1 MKRETGAELG
11 LAGQIL
17 IDTARRGGN
26 PVLVAPGLRLGGMAL
41 AQVARNM
48 ALHLL
53 RRGIGRGALVA
64 LRSDDLV
71 VSLASILAVG
81 LLGGRWASAGVDAAG
96 VDAANLLL
104 DTAPDGQL
112 LPGAVLVDDTWA
124 TQPMPESEGMFPG
137 VAVGDDWL
145 CLGGQWFSDAMLLVR
160 FRADAAVF
168 DQPGTAVVGLGGP
181 EEPEQLLLALST
193 LYHGGMLVESAEPEL
208 WRSEGAKLVA
218 GRPETVA
225 ACLVGWTGE
234 RFPALQLWG
243 KADGRSFPAFNQLR
257 ESGDPV
263 ANEAPDAS
271 LFDLLDQ
278 LFRQIDGVT
287 DAMTFM
293 VPKPGRPDRLTA
305 FLVLEP
311 GADLPRVTSEA
322 RVAAL
327 RLGGRNAV
335 PGRFLVADTLPRR
348 ADGLPDREACRDR
361 VLAARRREK
370 RP

>member
-11 LAGQIL
+11 LTGQIL

-81 LLGGRWASAGVDAAG
+81 LLGGRWASAGVDG
-96 VDAANLLL
+96 ANLLL

-124 TQPMPESEGMFPG
+124 TQPMPEAEGMFPG

-145 CLGGQWFSDAMLLVR
+145 CLGGQWFSDATLLVR

-168 DQPGTAVVGLGGP
+168 DRPGTAVGGLRGS
-181 EEPEQLLLALST
+181 EETEQLLLALST
-193 LYHGGMLVESAEPEL
+193 LYHGGVLVESAEPEL

-225 ACLVGWTGE
+225 ACLAGWTGE

-243 KADGRSFPAFNQLR
+243 KADGRSFPAFIQVR

-263 ANEAPDAS
+263 ANEAADAS
-271 LFDLLDQ
+271 LFALLDQ

-305 FLVLEP
+305 FLALKP

-335 PGRFLVADTLPRR
+335 PGRFLVADALPRR
-348 ADGLPDREACRDR
+348 ADGLPDREACRNR

>member
-1 MKRETGAELG
+1 
-11 LAGQIL
+11 
-17 IDTARRGGN
+17 
-26 PVLVAPGLRLGGMAL
+26 
-41 AQVARNM
+41 
-48 ALHLL
+48 
-53 RRGIGRGALVA
+53 
-64 LRSDDLV
+64 V

-81 LLGGRWASAGVDAAG
+81 LLGGRWAGAGVEGAD
-96 VDAANLLL
+96 LLL

-112 LPGAVLVDDTWA
+112 LPSAVLVDETWA
-124 TQPMPESEGMFPG
+124 IQPMPEAKGMFPG
-137 VAVGDDWL
+137 VAAGDDWL
-145 CLGGQWFSDAMLLVR
+145 CLGGQRYSDAGLLVR
-160 FRADAAVF
+160 FRDDAAVF
-168 DQPGTAVVGLGGP
+168 DRPETAVVGLGGP

-193 LYHGGMLVESAEPEL
+193 LYHGGVLVESAEPEV
-208 WRSEGAKLVA
+208 WHAEAAKLVV
-218 GRPETVA
+218 GCPETVA
-225 ACLVGWTGE
+225 ACLTGWTGE

-257 ESGDPV
+257 ESGDP
-263 ANEAPDAS
+263 AADEAADAS

-305 FLVLEP
+305 FLALEP

-322 RVAAL
+322 KVAAL
-327 RLGGRNAV
+327 RLAGQKAV
-335 PGRFLVADTLPRR
+335 PGRFLVADALPRR
-348 ADGLPDREACRDR
+348 ADGSPDREACRNR

>member
-17 IDTARRGGN
+17 TDMARRGGK

-81 LLGGRWASAGVDAAG
+81 LLGGRWAGAGVEGAD
-96 VDAANLLL
+96 LLL

-112 LPGAVLVDDTWA
+112 LPGAVLVDETWA
-124 TQPMPESEGMFPG
+124 IQPMPEAKGMFPG
-137 VAVGDDWL
+137 VAAGDDWL
-145 CLGGQWFSDAMLLVR
+145 CLGGQWYSDAGLLVR
-160 FRADAAVF
+160 FRDDAAVF
-168 DQPGTAVVGLGGP
+168 DRPETAVVGLGGP

-193 LYHGGMLVESAEPEL
+193 LYHGGVLVESAEPEV
-208 WRSEGAKLVA
+208 WHAEAAKLVV
-218 GRPETVA
+218 GCPETVA
-225 ACLVGWTGE
+225 ACLTGWTGE

-257 ESGDPV
+257 ESGDP
-263 ANEAPDAS
+263 AADEAADAS

-305 FLVLEP
+305 FLALEP

-322 RVAAL
+322 KVAAL
-327 RLGGRNAV
+327 RLGGQKAV
-335 PGRFLVADTLPRR
+335 PGRFLVADALPRR
-348 ADGLPDREACRDR
+348 ADGSPDREACRNR

>member
-17 IDTARRGGN
+17 TDMARRGGK

-81 LLGGRWASAGVDAAG
+81 LLGGRWAGAGVEGAD
-96 VDAANLLL
+96 LLL

-112 LPGAVLVDDTWA
+112 LPGAVLVDETWA
-124 TQPMPESEGMFPG
+124 IQPMPEAKGMFPG
-137 VAVGDDWL
+137 VAAGDDWL
-145 CLGGQWFSDAMLLVR
+145 CLGGQWYSDAGLLVR
-160 FRADAAVF
+160 FRDDAAVF
-168 DQPGTAVVGLGGP
+168 DRPETAVVGLGGP
-181 EEPEQLLLALST
+181 EEPEHLLLALST
-193 LYHGGMLVESAEPEL
+193 LYHGGVLVESAEPEV
-208 WRSEGAKLVA
+208 WHAEAAKLVV
-218 GRPETVA
+218 GCPETVA
-225 ACLVGWTGE
+225 ACLTGWTGE

-257 ESGDPV
+257 ESGDP
-263 ANEAPDAS
+263 AADEAADAS

-305 FLVLEP
+305 FLALEP

-322 RVAAL
+322 KVAAL
-327 RLGGRNAV
+327 RLGGQKAV
-335 PGRFLVADTLPRR
+335 PGRFLVADALPRR
-348 ADGLPDREACRDR
+348 ADGSPDREACRNR

>member
-17 IDTARRGGN
+17 IDTARRGGK

-81 LLGGRWASAGVDAAG
+81 LLGGRWARAGVEGAD
-96 VDAANLLL
+96 LLL

-112 LPGAVLVDDTWA
+112 LHGAVLVDETWA
-124 TQPMPESEGMFPG
+124 SQPMPEAKGMFPG
-137 VAVGDDWL
+137 VATGDDWL
-145 CLGGQWFSDAMLLVR
+145 CLGGRWFSDAGLLVR
-160 FRADAAVF
+160 FGADAAVF
-168 DQPGTAVVGLGGP
+168 DRLETAVVGLGGP
-181 EEPEQLLLALST
+181 EEPKQLLLALST
-193 LYHGGMLVESAEPEL
+193 LYHGGILVESADPRL
-208 WRSEGAKLVA
+208 WHAEGAKLVA
-218 GRPETVA
+218 GQPETVA
-225 ACLVGWTGE
+225 ACLTGWTGE

-243 KADGRSFPAFNQLR
+243 QAKGLAFPAFNQVR
-257 ESGDPV
+257 QSGDL
-263 ANEAPDAS
+263 AAAKAADAC

-278 LFRQIDGVT
+278 LFCQIEGVA
-287 DAMTFM
+287 DAITFT

-305 FLVLEP
+305 FLALKP

-322 RVAAL
+322 KVAAL
-327 RLGGRNAV
+327 RLAGQKAV

-348 ADGLPDREACRDR
+348 TDGSPDREACRNR
-361 VLAARRREK
+361 VLAARRREE

>member
-17 IDTARRGGN
+17 TDMARRGGK

-81 LLGGRWASAGVDAAG
+81 LLGGRWASAGVDGAT
-96 VDAANLLL
+96 LLL

-112 LPGAVLVDDTWA
+112 LPGAVLVDETWA
-124 TQPMPESEGMFPG
+124 TQPMPEAKGIFPG
-137 VAVGDDWL
+137 VAAGEDWL
-145 CLGGQWFSDAMLLVR
+145 CLGGRWFSDATLLVR
-160 FRADAAVF
+160 FRDDAAVF
-168 DQPGTAVVGLGGP
+168 DRPGTAVVGLGGP
-181 EEPEQLLLALST
+181 GDPEQLLLALST
-193 LYHGGMLVESAEPEL
+193 LYHGGVLVESAEPEL
-208 WRSEGAKLVA
+208 WHAEGAKLVA
-218 GRPETVA
+218 GQPETVA
-225 ACLVGWTGE
+225 ACLTGWTGE

-243 KADGRSFPAFNQLR
+243 QAKGLAFPAFDQVR
-257 ESGDPV
+257 ESDDP
-263 ANEAPDAS
+263 AASLAPEAS

-278 LFRQIDGVT
+278 LFRQIEGVT

-305 FLVLEP
+305 FLALKP
-311 GADLPRVTSEA
+311 GADMPRVTSEA
-322 RVAAL
+322 KVAAL

-335 PGRFLVADTLPRR
+335 PGRFLVADALPRR